1 MFSWAGASLSL
12 LFQNLEELI
21 LPTEG
26 LKGQSAAWNQRHTSS
41 LAFQGQGGQE
51 SLFTD
56 SGVRLN
62 KRA

>member
-1 MFSWAGASLSL
+1 MFYWAGTSLSL
-12 LFQNLEELI
+12 LLQNREELI

-26 LKGQSAAWNQRHTSS
+26 LKGQSAAWNQRHTSF
-41 LAFQGQGGQE
+41 LAFQGHGGQE
-51 SLFTD
+51 SLVTD